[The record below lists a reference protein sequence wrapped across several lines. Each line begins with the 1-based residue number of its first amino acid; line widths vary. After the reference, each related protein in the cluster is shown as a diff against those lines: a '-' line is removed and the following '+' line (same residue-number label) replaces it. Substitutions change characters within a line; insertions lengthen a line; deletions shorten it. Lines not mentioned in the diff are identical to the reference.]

1 MKMKMKVSTMTL
13 TTSVSIDLHAFCF
26 EFSICGDI
34 GLRDICLLS
43 NKIKTDGTS
52 LVVLPSQ
59 KKKKLKTQHPVSVSM
74 THGSFTHINPQSLS
88 AVSFRNFF
96 STYYSPVTRCTRNHA
111 SAPR

>member
-1 MKMKMKVSTMTL
+1 MKMMMKVGMMTP
-13 TTSVSIDLHAFCF
+13 TTSVSIDLHGFCF

-43 NKIKTDGTS
+43 NKIKTDGTL
-52 LVVLPSQ
+52 LVVLPVQ

-74 THGSFTHINPQSLS
+74 THGSVTHVNPQSLLS

-96 STYYSPVTRCTRNHA
+96 STY
-111 SAPR
+111 